1 MKQVAGGALTE
12 ETKEERKGP
21 ANAEYMANMNKKQKR
36 MFLLQEKMRNQ
47 TKAIMSKRS
56 VLVHPDTERW
66 PRIDPTMLRM
76 EKIRI

>member
-1 MKQVAGGALTE
+1 MKQVAGGALAE

-47 TKAIMSKRS
+47 TKAI
-56 VLVHPDTERW
+56 
-66 PRIDPTMLRM
+66 
-76 EKIRI
+76 